1 MKSKIIT
8 EEEISPLKISSLPT
22 RPTAPSS
29 FGGRGY
35 TSAEMKAAFDRLPL
49 FIIERFNALI
59 ADIEA
64 VGEGSLASSIMTGFA
79 EGHSLCD
86 LFSEIK
92 SGEILSTIPTGGGSL
107 ASELAVIKERLSRLE
122 ERSNNINE

>member
-64 VGEGSLASSIMTGFA
+64 VGEGSLASSIMTELA
-79 EGHSLCD
+79 EGHSLCH

-92 SGEILSTIPTGGGSL
+92 SGELLSRIPAGDGSL
-107 ASELAVIKERLSRLE
+107 ASELADIKERLSRLE

>member
-79 EGHSLCD
+79 QGHSLCD

-92 SGEILSTIPTGGGSL
+92 SGEILSTIPTGDGSL

>member
-92 SGEILSTIPTGGGSL
+92 SGEILSTIPTGDSSL